1 MMDAITKVNE
11 TLNIIYTFLP
21 KEILIII
28 LAGILF
34 LLYETLKD
42 KGNKNAK

>member
-1 MMDAITKVNE
+1 MDAITKVNE

-28 LAGILF
+28 LTDILF
-34 LLYETLKD
+34 LLYDKLKD

>member
-1 MMDAITKVNE
+1 MDAINKLAE
-11 TLNIIYTFLP
+11 TLELIYTIMP
-21 KEILIII
+21 KEIFIVI

>member
-28 LAGILF
+28 LAGIII

>member
-1 MMDAITKVNE
+1 MDAITKVNE
-11 TLNIIYTFLP
+11 ILNIIYTFMP

-34 LLYETLKD
+34 LLYEFIKN
-42 KGNKNAK
+42 KGNNNAK

>member
-1 MMDAITKVNE
+1 MDAITKVNE
-11 TLNIIYTFLP
+11 ILNLIYTFMP

-34 LLYETLKD
+34 LLYDKLKD

>member
-1 MMDAITKVNE
+1 MMDVVSKINE
-11 TLNIIYTFLP
+11 ILELIYTIMS
-21 KEILIII
+21 KEIFIVI

>member
-11 TLNIIYTFLP
+11 ILNIIYTFMP

>member
-1 MMDAITKVNE
+1 MDAITKVNE
-11 TLNIIYTFLP
+11 ILNIIYTFMP